1 MKQERIYMRLYLI
14 NNIKGVKMEEKM
26 RTLEDKLNFINDAK
40 KSNIA
45 KINIESINIGR
56 VTTNPIL
63 LKKQYKFG
71 IH

>member
-1 MKQERIYMRLYLI
+1 MEDKMK
-14 NNIKGVKMEEKM
+14 
-26 RTLEDKLNFINDAK
+26 TLEDKLNFINDAK
-40 KSNIA
+40 KSNIE

>member
-1 MKQERIYMRLYLI
+1 MIFRWFF
-14 NNIKGVKMEEKM
+14 MEDNM

-45 KINIESINIGR
+45 KINVESINIGR
-56 VTTNPIL
+56 VTTTPIL
-63 LKKQYKFG
+63 LKKQYIFG

>member
-1 MKQERIYMRLYLI
+1 MWEYLI
-14 NNIKGVKMEEKM
+14 NNIGVFFM
-26 RTLEDKLNFINDAK
+26 RDNMKTLEDKLNFINDAK

-45 KINIESINIGR
+45 KINVESINIGR
-56 VTTNPIL
+56 VTTTPIL

>member
-1 MKQERIYMRLYLI
+1 MKQERIYMVVYLI
-14 NNIKGVKMEEKM
+14 NNIEVFFMRDNM

-45 KINIESINIGR
+45 KINVESINIGR
-56 VTTNPIL
+56 VTTTPIL

>member
-1 MKQERIYMRLYLI
+1 MRV
-14 NNIKGVKMEEKM
+14 NM

-45 KINIESINIGR
+45 KINVESINIGR
-56 VTTNPIL
+56 VTTTPIL

>member
-1 MKQERIYMRLYLI
+1 MRV
-14 NNIKGVKMEEKM
+14 NM

-45 KINIESINIGR
+45 KINVESINIGR
-56 VTTNPIL
+56 VTTTPIL
-63 LKKQYKFG
+63 LNKQYKFG

>member
-1 MKQERIYMRLYLI
+1 MIFRWFF
-14 NNIKGVKMEEKM
+14 MEDNM

-45 KINIESINIGR
+45 KINVESINIGR
-56 VTTNPIL
+56 VTTTPIL
-63 LKKQYKFG
+63 IKKQYIFG